1 MNPLQLSRRPLAGLA
16 GAAALVLV
24 ATATAQAFTFTDQAN
39 GSTGAATKFADPAD
53 RAKSRMTGDSSD
65 RSTIRNGNTSL
76 QFGGR
81 ETFNER
87 NNGDRYFSPNNLMG
101 R

>member
-1 MNPLQLSRRPLAGLA
+1 MKTLQLSRPLAGLA
-16 GAAALVLV
+16 GAAALVLMT
-24 ATATAQAFTFTDQAN
+24 TAAAQAFTFTDQEGGRA
-39 GSTGAATKFADPAD
+39 GATTKFADPTD

-65 RSTIRNGNTSL
+65 RSTVRNGNTSL

-81 ETFNER
+81 ESFDQR